1 MKTLQKTFPKLKILN
16 QKEEKLF
23 QLGETTL
30 FNNFQG
36 IEKLDI
42 KSIDKILRKEEKSK
56 EMVFFQV

>member
-56 EMVFFQV
+56 EMVFFKV

>member
-23 QLGETTL
+23 QLGETIL

-56 EMVFFQV
+56 EMVFFKV

>member
-1 MKTLQKTFPKLKILN
+1 MN

-23 QLGETTL
+23 QLGETIL

-56 EMVFFQV
+56 EMVFFKV